1 MHLNR
6 TVVATVVLAVLLGAV
21 APAVQAVPLA
31 KPQPSQRLVAGD
43 WLSTAVTWLS
53 HLFNDRAP
61 QAPAS
66 QQKGSTTTTKPPTGT
81 GTTVFGGG
89 GNFAGSC
96 IDPNGNPNGCF
107 DGGGGG

>member
-6 TVVATVVLAVLLGAV
+6 TVVATVVLAVLLGAA

-31 KPQPSQRLVAGD
+31 KPQPSPRLVAGD
-43 WLSTAVTWLS
+43 WLIAALAWLS
-53 HLFNDRAP
+53 HFFNDRAP
-61 QAPAS
+61 QAPTS
-66 QQKGSTTTTKPPTGT
+66 QQKGSTTTKPSTGT
-81 GTTVFGGG
+81 GTTVIGNGGG

-96 IDPNGNPNGCF
+96 IDPNGCF